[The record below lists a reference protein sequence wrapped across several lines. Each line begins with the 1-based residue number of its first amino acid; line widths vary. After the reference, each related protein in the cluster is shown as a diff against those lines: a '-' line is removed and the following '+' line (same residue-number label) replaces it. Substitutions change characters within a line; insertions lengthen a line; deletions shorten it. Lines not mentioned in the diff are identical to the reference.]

1 MRGYVK
7 ADIVEA
13 KHVDIV
19 GVLLSPQVIVDDLSI
34 VGFMKSSEI
43 KAKNIV
49 VRGFI
54 DANTINAIQLLIH
67 GRILGDH
74 VKVAEAILELTG
86 VSRLKRVESS
96 RAIIK
101 SIVQNGSRGRLQV
114 DELYSR
120 NLSLEFTNA
129 RIVACC
135 RCDIREANRIE
146 RFFYGNLIG
155 IDPSTIFILRPVMLK
170 TLCNEQ
176 EAIEYTL
183 PTSLSS

>member
-13 KHVDIV
+13 KHVDII
-19 GVLLSPQVIVDDLSI
+19 GVLLSPQIIVDDLSI
-34 VGFMKSSEI
+34 VGFMKSSEV
-43 KAKNIV
+43 KAKNITIK
-49 VRGFI
+49 GFV
-54 DANTINAIQLLIH
+54 DANTINAVQLLIH
-67 GRILGDH
+67 GRILGDY
-74 VKVAEAILELTG
+74 VKATEAVLELTG
-86 VSRLKRVESS
+86 VSRLKRIESS
-96 RAIIK
+96 KTTIK
-101 SIVQNGSRGRLQV
+101 SIVQNESRGRLQV

-135 RCDIREANRIE
+135 KCNVGEANRIE
-146 RFFYGNLIG
+146 RFFYGDIVG
-155 IDPSTIFILRPVMLK
+155 IDPSTIFILKPIMLK

-176 EAIEYTL
+176 EVIEYTL